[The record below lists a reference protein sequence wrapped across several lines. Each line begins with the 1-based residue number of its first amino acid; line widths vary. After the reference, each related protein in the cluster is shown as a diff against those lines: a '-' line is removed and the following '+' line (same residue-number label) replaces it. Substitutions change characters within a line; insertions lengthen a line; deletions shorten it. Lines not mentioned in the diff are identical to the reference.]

1 MNFVLF
7 NVILLFSG
15 FLAVLILSVGVMACL
30 APMALFAKSENP
42 PRALVFPVMGIAAIY
57 QVYFWGFW
65 SAFCVAMTISYTQK
79 PEVTWVWLYWI
90 TGFMWC
96 TSLIGWFFHKEQ
108 QTSQSLK
115 ETRGIQTG
123 TMLYSLVAIVAFLVF
138 AFNPS
143 LMLLPYG
150 WALKP
155 LGVAIAQPFDSVEE
169 IPPREYVDQQYQFA
183 FQFPADWKIEKD
195 PPSGGAGKVR
205 ALIRHPT
212 KPMHVIAM
220 VGDLGTAITK
230 RQFESNPD
238 RELAVDRM
246 MELSIEQLYKKTSR
260 DIGADRMLVSEKRVQ
275 PSDTGIKF
283 YISTS
288 HIKGNMTM
296 LMAGIHIV
304 PFEKPYMVTFT
315 MIAPVDRT
323 ATKDNETI
331 TRVFNSFHVLD
342 EKPIK

>member
-1 MNFVLF
+1 MNFILF
-7 NVILLFSG
+7 NVIILFSG
-15 FLAVLILSVGVMACL
+15 FLAVLIFSAGVMACL

-57 QVYFWGFW
+57 QVYFWGLW
-65 SAFCVAMTISYTQK
+65 SAFCVAMTIRFTQK
-79 PEVTWVWLYWI
+79 PEVTWDWLYWI
-90 TGFMWC
+90 VGLMEC
-96 TSLIGWFFHKEQ
+96 YSLIGWLAYKEQ
-108 QTSQSLK
+108 LSSRSLADV
-115 ETRGIQTG
+115 RGIQG
-123 TMLYSLVAIVAFLVF
+123 GAMLYSLVAIVAFLVF
-138 AFNPS
+138 ALNPS
-143 LMLLPYG
+143 LMELPYG

-155 LGVAIAQPFDSVEE
+155 LGVATAQPFDSVEE
-169 IPPREYVDQQYQFA
+169 VSPREYVDQQYQFA

-205 ALIRHPT
+205 ILIRHPT

-230 RQFESNPD
+230 RQFESNPN
-238 RELAVDRM
+238 RELAVETL
-246 MELSIEQLYKKTSR
+246 MEFSLEQLHKKTSR
-260 DIGADRMLVSEKRVQ
+260 DIGAEQMFVSEKRVQ

-283 YISTS
+283 YISTA
-288 HIKGNMTM
+288 HIKGNVTM

-304 PFEKPYMVTFT
+304 PFEKPYMITFT

-331 TRVFNSFHVLD
+331 TRVINSFHILD
-342 EKPIK
+342 ERPIK